1 MAEGKVGR
9 FDFCQVGIVTKD
21 LDRTLKEFK
30 ELYGL
35 EPVVIAE
42 PTYVN
47 TYVRGEPTEINIR
60 IALFRVTEQVDIELI
75 EVTKGHTIYNE
86 WLEEKGEGLHHLAF
100 EVDDTEKWV
109 EHYKGKGISVLQ
121 RGERTGIKFTYLD
134 TADHSG
140 VIFELL
146 EREKGGKYPNSAKA
160 DSD

>member
-1 MAEGKVGR
+1 MADGKIGR

-30 ELYGL
+30 ELYDL

-42 PTYVN
+42 PTYEK
-47 TYVRGEPTEINIR
+47 TYVRGEPAEINIR
-60 IALFRVTEQVDIELI
+60 IALFRVTEQVDIEVI
-75 EVTKGHTIYNE
+75 EVKKGRTIYDE

-100 EVDDTEKWV
+100 EIDDTEKWI

-134 TADHSG
+134 SAAKSSG

-146 EREKGGKYPNSAKA
+146 EREKGGKYPDPA